1 MLVFLGAAG
10 LRPEWDGSVVCIGTF
25 DGVHLGHQ
33 KVVSTA
39 VEEARRRSLPSV
51 VVTFDRHP
59 ASVLA
64 PERCPPCLA
73 TVSSNLRRFEALGAS
88 VAVVLPFDRNLAER
102 SAGQFFEEVL
112 VGSVRAEAMV
122 VGHDF
127 AFGKG
132 REGTPAWL
140 SERIATTVVPP
151 LQQGGCRVSSSAIR
165 RLVAEGILERAS
177 ELLGRPY
184 CLEGVV
190 VAGERLGRRLGYPT
204 ANLGLACDQVV
215 PADGV
220 YAGRCRTPFGEF
232 AAAVSIGTRPTVGGG
247 RRAIEAHLLDYPG
260 RELYGSAVELD
271 VLSRIRGQET
281 FDGVEALKR
290 QMALDVQKVRRMVG

>member
-1 MLVFLGAAG
+1 MLLFLGAAG

-39 VEEARRRSLPSV
+39 VAEARRRSLPSV

-64 PERCPPCLA
+64 PDRCPPCLA
-73 TVSSNLRRFEALGAS
+73 SVASNLRRFEALGAS
-88 VAVVLPFDRNLAER
+88 VAVVLPFDRCLADQ
-102 SAGQFFEEVL
+102 SAQDFLEGLL
-112 VGSVRAEAMV
+112 VGSLRAGAMV

-132 REGTPAWL
+132 REGTPSWL
-140 SERIATTVVPP
+140 GERIATTVVPP
-151 LQQGGCRVSSSAIR
+151 FEEGGSRVSSSAIR
-165 RLVAEGILERAS
+165 RLVAEGLTDRAA

-190 VAGERLGRRLGYPT
+190 VAGERLGRKLGYPT
-204 ANLGLACDQVV
+204 ANLGLACNQVV

-220 YAGRCRTPFGEF
+220 YAGWCRTPLGDF
-232 AAAVSIGTRPTVGGG
+232 AAAVSIGTRPTVGG
-247 RRAIEAHLLDYPG
+247 RSRAIEAHLLDYPG
-260 RELYGSAVELD
+260 CELYGSAVELD
-271 VLSRIRGQET
+271 VLQKIRGQET
-281 FDGVEALKR
+281 FAGVEALKR
-290 QMALDVQKVRRMVG
+290 QMALDVQKVRRMLG

>member
-10 LRPEWDGSVVCIGTF
+10 LRPQWDGSVVCIGTF

-39 VEEARRRSLPSV
+39 VEEARGRSLPSV

-64 PERCPPCLA
+64 PERCPPCLG
-73 TVSSNLRRFEALGAS
+73 TVGSNLRRLRALGAS
-88 VAVVLPFDRNLAER
+88 VAVVLAFDRSLAER
-102 SAGQFFEEVL
+102 TAEEFFREL
-112 VGSVRAEAMV
+112 IVGSLRAQAMV

-132 REGTPAWL
+132 REGTPSWL
-140 SERIATTVVPP
+140 AERIATTVVPP
-151 LQQGGCRVSSSAIR
+151 FERDGCRVSSSAIR
-165 RLVAEGILERAS
+165 SLVAGGQMERAS

-190 VAGERLGRRLGYPT
+190 VAGERLGRQLGYPT
-204 ANLGLACDQVV
+204 ANLGLACDQAV

-220 YAGRCRTPFGEF
+220 YAGRCRTPIGEF
-232 AAAVSIGTRPTVGGG
+232 AAAVSIGTRPTVGGR
-247 RRAIEAHLLDYPG
+247 RRAIEAFLLDYPG
-260 RELYGSAVELD
+260 DDLYGAAIELD
-271 VLSRIRGQET
+271 LLTRIRGQET

-290 QMALDVQKVRRMVG
+290 QMALDVQKVRRMLG